1 MILDHL
7 VVGPLQVNCYILGCR
22 ETGEAIIVDP
32 GDNVKEILGTL
43 NRYGL
48 KLVKIVNTHAHF
60 DHVLGVRGLQEATGA
75 PFLLH
80 PDETPVLESMQKQV
94 QAWLGFD
101 PGPPPVINQMLQE
114 GKPLHFGREELE
126 VRLTPGHSPGS
137 VSLVDHA
144 RRWVLT
150 GDALFAGSIG
160 RTDLPGGDM
169 DTLLRSIREQI
180 LSLPDDYVALPG
192 HGPATTVGEERRS
205 NPFLQPRDMLRWLS

>member
-32 GDNVKEILGTL
+32 GDNVKGILGTL

-48 KLVKIVNTHAHF
+48 RLVKIVNTHAHF
-60 DHVLGVRGLQEATGA
+60 DHVLGVRGLQEATDA

-80 PDETPVLESMQKQV
+80 PDEIPVLESMQEQV

-114 GKPLHFGREELE
+114 GRSLHFGREELQ
-126 VRLTPGHSPGS
+126 VRLTPGHSPGG

-144 RRWVLT
+144 GRRVLT

-180 LSLPDDYVALPG
+180 LSLPDDYVVLPG

-205 NPFLQPRDMLRWLS
+205 NPFLQSRDVSRWII